1 MNEKIF
7 LTEIERK
14 IFNEEF
20 ENILYRSDVF
30 NFDSFRD
37 VIKLRENINQ
47 LIKRDLLSKN
57 IFLLDLILI
66 EWLKYKHP
74 LIWESLINEYYL
86 FSYRVDEQMK
96 IIEKIEKS
104 SEVSISRS
112 FNESDEN
119 IKKRIENFVNK
130 LKSLL
135 SNDPFSLKS
144 VTELILY
151 LIDIEFEGYQLST
164 FNKDPQKIKDM
175 FFQASEKILE
185 IKPSIYITIHR
196 LNTFFTN
203 FSRTEGEPKKE
214 INKETKNVLI
224 FKRLFRLHNLKIYL
238 IYLDIQDYLIKI
250 DDEKFKTLPEIIE
263 CFENKR
269 EEFENKI
276 ISEYTKDLYKIPDGN
291 LISIRNS
298 FLEEILIDIISY
310 IDPNYLRIINDIY
323 KKIEDKIEKEKGK
336 IGIKNAESAKE
347 SLKGIYNDLQQVEEY
362 FKQLNQ

>member
-1 MNEKIF
+1 MNKKIF
-7 LTEIERK
+7 LTGLERK
-14 IFNEEF
+14 IFDEEF

-37 VIKLRENINQ
+37 VIKLREQTNQ
-47 LIKRDLLSKN
+47 LIEFDLLGKN

-74 LIWESLINEYYL
+74 LIWESLMNECYL
-86 FSYRVDEQMK
+86 FSYRVDEQRK
-96 IIEKIEKS
+96 ILEDIETS
-104 SEVSISRS
+104 NEVSTFRA
-112 FNESDEN
+112 FNENAEN
-119 IKKRIENFVNK
+119 IKKRVENFVNK
-130 LKSLL
+130 LKNLL
-135 SNDPFSLKS
+135 SDDPFLLKS

-164 FNKDPQKIKDM
+164 FYKDPQKIKDM
-175 FFQASEKILE
+175 FFQASEKILG
-185 IKPSIYITIHR
+185 IKPSIYITMPR
-196 LNTFFTN
+196 LNKFFTN
-203 FSRTEGEPKKE
+203 FSRTEGESKKE

-224 FKRLFRLHNLKIYL
+224 FKRLFRLHNLK

-291 LISIRNS
+291 LISIRNL

-310 IDPNYLRIINDIY
+310 IDTNYLGINDIY

-336 IGIKNAESAKE
+336 IGIKNAEAAKE

>member
-1 MNEKIF
+1 MNKKIF
-7 LTEIERK
+7 LTGLERK
-14 IFNEEF
+14 IFDEEF

-37 VIKLRENINQ
+37 VIKLREQTNQ
-47 LIKRDLLSKN
+47 LTEFDLLGKN

-74 LIWESLINEYYL
+74 LIWESLMNEYYL
-86 FSYRVDEQMK
+86 FSYRVDEQRK
-96 IIEKIEKS
+96 ILEDIETS
-104 SEVSISRS
+104 NEVLTFRS

-130 LKSLL
+130 LKTLL
-135 SNDPFSLKS
+135 SNDQLSLKS
-144 VTELILY
+144 VVELILY
-151 LIDIEFEGYQLST
+151 LIDIELEGYQTGTLDR
-164 FNKDPQKIKDM
+164 NPKKIKNM

-185 IKPSIYITIHR
+185 IKPSIYITIPR

-203 FSRTEGEPKKE
+203 FSRTEGEPIKE
-214 INKETKNVLI
+214 KNKDTKNVLK

-238 IYLDIQDYLIKI
+238 DIQDYLIKI
-250 DDEKFKTLPEIIE
+250 DDKKFETLPEIID
-263 CFENKR
+263 CFKNKR
-269 EEFENKI
+269 EEFEDKI

-347 SLKGIYNDLQQVEEY
+347 SLKGIYNDLQKVEEY

>member
-74 LIWESLINEYYL
+74 LIWESLMNEYYL
-86 FSYRVDEQMK
+86 FSYRVDEQRK
-96 IIEKIEKS
+96 IIEEIEKS

-112 FNESDEN
+112 YNESGEN

-135 SNDPFSLKS
+135 SNDPFLLKS

-175 FFQASEKILE
+175 FFQASEKILG
-185 IKPSIYITIHR
+185 IKPSIYITMPR
-196 LNTFFTN
+196 LNKFFTN
-203 FSRTEGEPKKE
+203 FSRTEGESKKE
-214 INKETKNVLI
+214 INKETKNFLI

-238 IYLDIQDYLIKI
+238 DIQDYLIKI
-250 DDEKFKTLPEIIE
+250 DDKKFKTLPEIID

-269 EEFENKI
+269 EEFEEKI
-276 ISEYTKDLYKIPDGN
+276 INEYTKDLYKIPDGW
-291 LISIRNS
+291 LIKIRDS
-298 FLEEILIDIISY
+298 FLEEILINIISY
-310 IDPNYLRIINDIY
+310 INFGYLKLTRDIY
-323 KKIEDKIEKEKGK
+323 ERIDIEIEKNKGK
-336 IGIKNAESAKE
+336 IGIKNYEIAKKDLE
-347 SLKGIYNDLQQVEEY
+347 EIFKDLQQVEEY